1 MKSKAPTQTETDGVQ
16 YRRVSNARLALA
28 MTSALSLACFFS
40 AIGYVSYAA
49 NLGFGVTMLLVGT
62 IMTVA
67 PLFDGITDPLISL
80 LIDKVN
86 TRFGKI
92 RLFIII
98 GWAIEAFSLL
108 CLYSWFC
115 GKGHSVGVF
124 ILFYF
129 LYYIG
134 YTFHNMANNLISPV
148 ITNDPKQR
156 PMVGVFS
163 TIYNYVIVI
172 VLSIIVSM
180 VLLPQY
186 GDNYTVDL
194 LSKTAVLFV
203 GLSAVFTVLA
213 IIGVS
218 PIDKPENFTSA
229 QGKSQSI
236 KGKDML
242 DLLKNNKAL
251 QCFIFAATSDK
262 LAMNIAGQS
271 VITTL
276 LYGIIIGNVRIGAI
290 MNMVAIFPA
299 LIFSVFGGKYTGK
312 HGSAKGVAFWSQVSI
327 YVNLAFVIVLL
338 FAGTTPI
345 VASAPLLILFIVLT
359 MLQNGLKV
367 VVSTATTSMLADVVD
382 YEAYRSGRYM
392 PGVVAG
398 VYSLV
403 DKVVSSLGAVIA
415 TFCISLIGYTATIPQ
430 PTDPKTMP
438 VVIMG
443 ILVVYVL
450 PVLGW
455 ICTLIAMK
463 KTPISKEKMVEIQ
476 KTIGERKKN
485 AEQID
490 A

>member
-1 MKSKAPTQTETDGVQ
+1 LESWSCKGTS
-16 YRRVSNARLALA
+16 YRA
-28 MTSALSLACFFS
+28 
-40 AIGYVSYAA
+40 
-49 NLGFGVTMLLVGT
+49 
-62 IMTVA
+62 
-67 PLFDGITDPLISL
+67 DQD
-80 LIDKVN
+80 
-86 TRFGKI
+86 
-92 RLFIII
+92 
-98 GWAIEAFSLL
+98 
-108 CLYSWFC
+108 
-115 GKGHSVGVF
+115 
-124 ILFYF
+124 
-129 LYYIG
+129 
-134 YTFHNMANNLISPV
+134 
-148 ITNDPKQR
+148 
-156 PMVGVFS
+156 
-163 TIYNYVIVI
+163 
-172 VLSIIVSM
+172 
-180 VLLPQY
+180 PQY
-186 GDNYTVDL
+186 GEKLKYMYAPDVVQGNDGRFYLYYCMSGEKGVGGYGQQISVAVCDTPDGNYEYYGCVRNPDGSPMLKFVTFDPALINDNGTIRLYYGTWYPFHERGKL
-194 LSKTAVLFV
+194 LD
-203 GLSAVFTVLA
+203 
-213 IIGVS
+213 
-218 PIDKPENFTSA
+218 PIFHKVESNMF
-229 QGKSQSI
+229 GKSVEEIQSDPDGVMGANHVELADDMLTIQSQPIHVMPSRVKGTSFEKHPFFEGSSIRKLGSTYYFIYSSI

-367 VVSTATTSMLADVVD
+367 VDSTATTSMLADVVD

>member
-1 MKSKAPTQTETDGVQ
+1 
-16 YRRVSNARLALA
+16 
-28 MTSALSLACFFS
+28 
-40 AIGYVSYAA
+40 
-49 NLGFGVTMLLVGT
+49 
-62 IMTVA
+62 
-67 PLFDGITDPLISL
+67 
-80 LIDKVN
+80 
-86 TRFGKI
+86 
-92 RLFIII
+92 
-98 GWAIEAFSLL
+98 
-108 CLYSWFC
+108 
-115 GKGHSVGVF
+115 
-124 ILFYF
+124 
-129 LYYIG
+129 
-134 YTFHNMANNLISPV
+134 
-148 ITNDPKQR
+148 
-156 PMVGVFS
+156 
-163 TIYNYVIVI
+163 
-172 VLSIIVSM
+172 
-180 VLLPQY
+180 
-186 GDNYTVDL
+186 
-194 LSKTAVLFV
+194 
-203 GLSAVFTVLA
+203 
-213 IIGVS
+213 
-218 PIDKPENFTSA
+218 
-229 QGKSQSI
+229 
-236 KGKDML
+236 
-242 DLLKNNKAL
+242 
-251 QCFIFAATSDK
+251 
-262 LAMNIAGQS
+262 MNITGQS

-312 HGSAKGVAFWSQVSI
+312 HGSTKGVAFWSRVSI

-359 MLQNGLKV
+359 ILQNGLKV
-367 VVSTATTSMLADVVD
+367 VVSTATNSMLADVVD

-463 KTPISKEKMVEIQ
+463 KTPISREKMVEIQ

>member
-1 MKSKAPTQTETDGVQ
+1 
-16 YRRVSNARLALA
+16 

-67 PLFDGITDPLISL
+67 RLFDGITDPLISL

-299 LIFSVFGGKYTGK
+299 LIFSVFGGKDTGK
-312 HGSAKGVAFWSQVSI
+312 HGSAKG
-327 YVNLAFVIVLL
+327 AFVIVLL